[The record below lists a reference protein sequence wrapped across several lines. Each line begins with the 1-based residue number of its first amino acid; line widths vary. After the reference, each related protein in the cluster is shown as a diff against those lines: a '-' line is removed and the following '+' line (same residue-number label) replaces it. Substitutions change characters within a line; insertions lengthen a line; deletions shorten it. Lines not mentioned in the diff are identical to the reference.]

1 MAAFVFGSAA
11 WGDAEETSDMDIAVL
26 LDRDDDFR
34 QVTRARV
41 QELVKMSRP
50 APLFADVD
58 RISFER
64 FRAGIAEGIGHHRV
78 VNSVVLADDGRYA
91 DIRRR
96 VSASFSSVDARAR
109 RAGKHE
115 EAARQHLTATEE
127 ARLGDPSLA
136 LLHARLAAEEAG
148 NALVEASGNRLS
160 AAHYFDALERAL
172 GAIDHG
178 ELVVELK
185 EALALNCSQARAPVQ
200 HGLETYR
207 VIAEELR
214 RWMEDPA
221 VAAALGPEHVAWA
234 KFTYAAES
242 FEEFDQKVGVL
253 LRANRRA
260 EAMAYVDGLLKVPLR
275 MNVSKVLNLRSHGTT
290 DRLSVTDFHVGLH
303 SEPALY
309 GHWVEG
315 LRLGGDAS
323 DIDLAVEVAGR
334 LLGDLPKVLD
344 GPPVGRPTHTPL

>member
-115 EAARQHLTATEE
+115 EAA
-127 ARLGDPSLA
+127 
-136 LLHARLAAEEAG
+136 
-148 NALVEASGNRLS
+148 
-160 AAHYFDALERAL
+160 
-172 GAIDHG
+172 
-178 ELVVELK
+178 
-185 EALALNCSQARAPVQ
+185 
-200 HGLETYR
+200 
-207 VIAEELR
+207 
-214 RWMEDPA
+214 
-221 VAAALGPEHVAWA
+221 
-234 KFTYAAES
+234 
-242 FEEFDQKVGVL
+242 
-253 LRANRRA
+253 
-260 EAMAYVDGLLKVPLR
+260 
-275 MNVSKVLNLRSHGTT
+275 
-290 DRLSVTDFHVGLH
+290 
-303 SEPALY
+303 
-309 GHWVEG
+309 
-315 LRLGGDAS
+315 
-323 DIDLAVEVAGR
+323 VAGLSGQNNCLWR
-334 LLGDLPKVLD
+334 
-344 GPPVGRPTHTPL
+344 TFQ